1 VSKLKN
7 SKLIKQIAS
16 ISFYVLSGFL
26 ILYIFVSLVAPDAVI
41 KIFQFRTYT
50 VLTRSMEPVIK
61 KDDLAFIF
69 NVNVD
74 KLEEGD
80 IITFMAD
87 IDYDGQKELVT
98 HYIHSI
104 NEYSNGERFFKTIR
118 ENGTVPD
125 TWELSDDEIIGK
137 YGFKLNQM
145 GLLVEFLKSGFG
157 IAAVTAN
164 IVIIGAII
172 YILKSGKKDSV
183 QSPD

>member
-7 SKLIKQIAS
+7 SKLFKQIAT

-26 ILYIFVSLVAPDAVI
+26 ILYIFTSLVAPDAVI
-41 KIFQFRTYT
+41 KVFQFRTYT
-50 VLTRSMEPVIK
+50 VLTKSMEPVIK
-61 KDDLAFIF
+61 KDDLAFVF

-87 IDYDGQKELVT
+87 IDYNGEKELVT

-104 NEYSNGERFFKTIR
+104 NEYPTGERFFKTIR
-118 ENGTVPD
+118 HDSITPD
-125 TWELSDDEIIGK
+125 TWELSDEDIIGK

-145 GLLVEFLKSGFG
+145 GLFVNFLKSGFG
-157 IAAVTAN
+157 IATITVN